1 MDKRMDQKIISD
13 PAEISATPSVD
24 FFREILTSPSYHLA
38 CSILCDSTQLPI
50 VKSIYS
56 SKWVT
61 LCVPIFA
68 TFDFIFSRRRIEQCL
83 F

>member
-1 MDKRMDQKIISD
+1 MDKRMDQKITID
-13 PAEISATPSVD
+13 QAEIPATPSVD
-24 FFREILTSPSYHLA
+24 FFREILTSHF
-38 CSILCDSTQLPI
+38 DSTQLPI